1 MKIKIN
7 TQFILDIFVSGIL
20 TLFSMTVISIIIP
33 EGLTAKF
40 LFRGSKI
47 VGLVSFIL
55 GIIFI
60 FLWLFNKSFKLK
72 KKFELPEIK
81 DFALL
86 ALPMSPVIDFAI
98 INIEYLNQ
106 TSLVYLIGI
115 TLLFTLTFSFILPIL
130 FSYFASFKILMISG
144 LALSFT
150 VLTMAK
156 ISNNPTNHIL
166 NSQFLTQGV
175 YLIFS
180 FVILY
185 LIYSF
190 NKRVAVTVALFFMIT
205 GIFVNLLNYTSSN
218 SIKANKSDRLLN
230 FLNNDKNKIIQKKN
244 IYLLVYESYPNLETL
259 EFYGFDNTDQI
270 NFLEENGFKIYH
282 GSYSSGGLSIA
293 STSRLL
299 DIKGKI
305 SQHGRYYL
313 SGNAFSLD
321 VLRANGYKT
330 VALFKSPHFFGSYP
344 ITWDEYYPEGDVK
357 KMGGKTLTK
366 AIFEGE
372 FRFDIFDDNFK
383 YEKYLELKNKY
394 LTTEKNSTL
403 FYTHNSYPGHSQNSG
418 KCRKNE
424 KEIYFKK
431 MKKANKEMKN
441 DVLNLINNDPN
452 SIIVLLSDHGPYLTK
467 NCRELRNY
475 NQNKIDRF
483 DIQDRYGAF
492 LSIYWP
498 EDINHIEH
506 NIEII
511 QDIFPTIFANITDNK
526 NLFNELKIER
536 KFFDRFKTKVG
547 GVNVYNG
554 IIQGGKDHG
563 LPLFKNRSYELQ
575 NN

>member
-47 VGLVSFIL
+47 VGLVSFVL

-60 FLWLFNKSFKLK
+60 FLWLFNKSFELK

-115 TLLFTLTFSFILPIL
+115 TLLFSLTFSFILPIL

-156 ISNNPTNHIL
+156 ISNNPINHIL

-205 GIFVNLLNYTSSN
+205 GIFVNLLNYTSNN
-218 SIKANKSDRLLN
+218 SIEANKSDRLLN

-244 IYLLVYESYPNLETL
+244 IYLLIYESYPNLETL
-259 EFYGFDNTDQI
+259 KFYGFDNTDQI

-299 DIKGKI
+299 EIKGKI

-357 KMGGKTLTK
+357 KIGGKTLTK

-475 NQNKIDRF
+475 DQSKIDRF

-498 EDINHIEH
+498 KDINHIEH

-554 IIQGGKDHG
+554 IIQGGKDRG

-575 NN
+575 N